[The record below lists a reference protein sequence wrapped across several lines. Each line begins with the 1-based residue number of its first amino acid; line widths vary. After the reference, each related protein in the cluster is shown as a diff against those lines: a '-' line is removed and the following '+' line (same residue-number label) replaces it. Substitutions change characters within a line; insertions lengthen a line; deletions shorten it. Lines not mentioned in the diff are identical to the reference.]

1 MIGVWDGIPYLFTD
15 FMHARRQGT
24 VADEITHYAKTPH
37 YRSYLL
43 YLALPPMILLAF
55 GKPVW
60 LVVIYSVAGA
70 FFMPFLAL
78 LLFYMN
84 NRRDWL
90 KSFTNG
96 YAMNALLLASILLF
110 TYLLLEKTMRYF

>member
-1 MIGVWDGIPYLFTD
+1 
-15 FMHARRQGT
+15 
-24 VADEITHYAKTPH
+24 
-37 YRSYLL
+37 
-43 YLALPPMILLAF
+43 
-55 GKPVW
+55 
-60 LVVIYSVAGA
+60 
-70 FFMPFLAL
+70 MPFLAL

-96 YAMNALLLASILLF
+96 YVMNALLLASILLF